1 MFYSHAIVSLG
12 DNNLIGT
19 LLGNCFLT
27 QKMSWHSELF
37 VIENYSNFTS
47 FLSISKTTQELK
59 N

>member
-19 LLGNCFLT
+19 LFGNCFLT

-59 N
+59 K